1 MTDSTATSSAYAP
14 SDALIA
20 AALAA
25 LVAPLPYVAGKL
37 FSLVPMGAKE
47 AVVRT
52 ALAQLVPIT
61 LHSIAAARSVGSE
74 IVLVEA
80 GAVND
85 DVKRGFIRRIATWL
99 VPDEA
104 HALNDAFRDELQR
117 MAMLPP
123 TSTSWHVQ
131 ARGGR
136 VVLITTGV
144 SPVREHAGTVAD
156 ALMTSFDALK
166 ELPKFLRRG

>member
-1 MTDSTATSSAYAP
+1 MTDASKSATAYAP
-14 SDALIA
+14 SDALVA

-25 LVAPLPYVAGKL
+25 IVAPLPYVASKL
-37 FSLVPMGAKE
+37 FSLVPMRAKD

-61 LHSIAAARSVGSE
+61 LHSLAAARSVGGE
-74 IVLVEA
+74 TVLIEA
-80 GAVND
+80 GKVSEEAQRSFVQR
-85 DVKRGFIRRIATWL
+85 VAAWL

-104 HALNDAFRDELQR
+104 HALNSAFQDELQR
-117 MAMLPP
+117 LAVAPP
-123 TSTSWHVQ
+123 TSTSWQ
-131 ARGGR
+131 LSRRDGR
-136 VVLITTGV
+136 VILVTTGV